1 MKLTPLISVIT
12 PSFNQGRFIGEAIAS
27 VDLQSYNNC
36 EHLVIDGMSTD
47 ATARIMRNLM
57 EGRRH
62 PCISWISEP
71 DTGQSE
77 ALNKGFKL
85 AKGDIIGWLN
95 SDDRYLP
102 GCFEHV
108 VRVFEENPQVDI
120 VYGDY
125 RLVNELGN
133 AFRTRR
139 EIEFSAFVLQYH
151 RVLYIPTTTTFFRRK
166 IFDEGNWINE
176 DLHYAMDF
184 DFFLRLAAHGYQ
196 FRHISEILA
205 DFRYQI
211 NSKTCSFPEKQQMEH
226 QQILFKT
233 APIFSHINSLHIKK
247 IMLSCLRLLASIKR
261 YSEKARKGY
270 YWEQLRSN

>member
-12 PSFNQGRFIGEAIAS
+12 PSFNQGKFIGEAVAS
-27 VDLQSYNNC
+27 VELQSYNNY
-36 EHLVIDGMSTD
+36 EHLVVDGMSTD
-47 ATARIMRNLM
+47 GTAHIMRDLM

-85 AKGDIIGWLN
+85 AKGEIIGWLN

-108 VRVFEENPQVDI
+108 IKVFEENPQVDI

-125 RLVNELGN
+125 RLVNESGN
-133 AFRTRR
+133 VFQTRR

-151 RVLYIPTTTTFFRRK
+151 RVLYIPTTTTFFRRR

-184 DFFLRLAAHGYQ
+184 DFFLRLAAREYQ
-196 FRHISEILA
+196 FKHISEILA
-205 DFRYQI
+205 DFRYQP
-211 NSKTCSFPEKQQMEH
+211 NSKTCNFPKKQQMEH
-226 QQILFKT
+226 QQIVFMT
-233 APIFSHINSLHIKK
+233 VPIFRHITSLHLKK
-247 IMLSCLRLLASIKR
+247 ITLSGLRLLASIKR
-261 YSEKARKGY
+261 YSEKACKGY
-270 YWEQLRSN
+270 YWAQLRSN